1 MLRHPWLGGGECE
14 AARDHRRAL
23 IDRREKEA
31 QTLAWPKG
39 WDINESRGNMGKPGQ
54 DLADP
59 LPVLGRKKGVRAWAL
74 SSFG

>member
-39 WDINESRGNMGKPGQ
+39 WDINEIRGNMGETGQ
-54 DLADP
+54 DLAAPGPTLFAD
-59 LPVLGRKKGVRAWAL
+59 
-74 SSFG
+74 